1 MKRRILFGLIAI
13 MTGFGLTA
21 QHTFSIVAVDP
32 VTGEVGSAGA
42 SCLDVTNRGMSADI
56 ISQLL
61 KFCLKN
67 IKNLISQLFPNK
79 CSINCQA
86 HYNPANQLIA
96 KQRLNSG
103 YSPGDII
110 EWLITHDVDG
120 FPAYRQYGIAVL
132 SDKGAVAN
140 AYSGDSI
147 SGYYN
152 HIIGEDYA
160 IQGNTL
166 MDQSILD
173 SMEYYFLNT
182 KGDLACKLM
191 AALQGANKTG
201 ADSRCTK
208 NGTSSLLAF
217 IKIAQPSDKFGEPS
231 LRINVETSFND
242 GIEPIEVVQLKFDVL
257 HSCNND

>member
-1 MKRRILFGLIAI
+1 MNRRLLLSVFSV
-13 MTGFGLTA
+13 MTSIVLTA

-32 VTGEVGSAGA
+32 LTGEVGSAGA
-42 SCLDVTNRGMSADI
+42 SCLDVTKMGMAADT
-56 ISQLL
+56 
-61 KFCLKN
+61 
-67 IKNLISQLFPNK
+67 ISQLFPNK
-79 CSINCQA
+79 GSINCQA

-257 HSCNND
+257 HSCYND